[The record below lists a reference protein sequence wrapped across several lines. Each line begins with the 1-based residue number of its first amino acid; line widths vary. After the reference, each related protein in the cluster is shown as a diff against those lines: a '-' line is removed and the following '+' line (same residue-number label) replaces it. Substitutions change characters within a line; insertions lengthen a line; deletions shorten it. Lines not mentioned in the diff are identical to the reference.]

1 MVSLLIRTHVG
12 EAADEPAWRERTNPR
27 DDCSNLI
34 NRGVRLS
41 MTNYFGEHI
50 YSKGKEKEESRTT
63 LNQLKNDTLS
73 SKHYVAH
80 SVKRKW
86 ILLTVPRS

>member
-1 MVSLLIRTHVG
+1 MSAGDVLFLLTHMVSLLIRTHVG

-50 YSKGKEKEESRTT
+50 YSKGKEKRRE
-63 LNQLKNDTLS
+63 
-73 SKHYVAH
+73 
-80 SVKRKW
+80 
-86 ILLTVPRS
+86 